1 MSDLSNNNEN
11 PDIIATKTLNQFSEN
26 MQQYLSIINKRL
38 DDLIKITINERK
50 ANGLGILF
58 LDFSDKTKMDCR
70 YASLSNE
77 EFPQI
82 VRERYYERITS
93 LPNSIIFFLIYD
105 GQEELLYEVDLNKNS
120 TFYKKA

>member
-1 MSDLSNNNEN
+1 MSDLSSNNEN
-11 PDIIATKTLNQFSEN
+11 AEVVAAKTLNQFSEN
-26 MQQYLSIINKRL
+26 MRNYLSIINKRL

-50 ANGLGILF
+50 VNGLGILF

-77 EFPQI
+77 EFPKI
-82 VRERYYERITS
+82 VRERYCERITS

-105 GQEELLYEVDLNKNS
+105 GQEELLYEVDLDKYS
-120 TFYKKA
+120 TFYKQ

>member
-11 PDIIATKTLNQFSEN
+11 PDIVATKTLNQFSEN

-105 GQEELLYEVDLNKNS
+105 GQEELLYEVDLDKNS
-120 TFYKKA
+120 TFYKQQ